1 MQKMSNNKKHK
12 RLYALIC
19 ITVISAS
26 GCGLAPKEEV
36 LPDAPVL
43 QTITVEEYKI
53 IDVMRGDL
61 VESVT
66 VDCTY
71 KAFQTEKLSFN
82 VDGLRYSHI
91 YVEEGDLVKVGD
103 VLADLVMDDLE
114 QQIKDRTENVR
125 ALELRIAQ
133 SEELRNLA
141 AANQSQ
147 LSNLSDANEQL
158 VMKYENEITNQ
169 DNTISQ
175 LMDDLYIEQKRLD
188 KLGEDV
194 KNRQI
199 IAGINGVVSS
209 VAKVGEWELSDK
221 EANFITLFDPDTM
234 VFVTN
239 GRDSELFKPGEKVKV
254 STDEM
259 VYDAVV
265 LSPGELEGI
274 EELTEDSKEV
284 YLRVEIENN
293 LLQNGTRGR
302 VTFNLQE
309 RNDTLYLPT
318 AAIHVDNG
326 KSVVY
331 VEDEG
336 GFKSVK
342 EVETGLK
349 ADGKIEIVSGL
360 NEGDSVIMD

>member
-1 MQKMSNNKKHK
+1 MQKMSNIKKHK

-19 ITVISAS
+19 ITIISAS

-43 QTITVEEYKI
+43 QAVAVEEYKMI
-53 IDVMRGDL
+53 EVIRGDL
-61 VESVT
+61 VNSVT

-71 KAFQTEKLSFN
+71 KAFQTEKLNFN
-82 VDGLRYSHI
+82 VDGLRFSHI
-91 YVEEGDLVKVGD
+91 YVEQGDEVKAGD
-103 VLADLVMDDLE
+103 ILADLVMEDLE

-133 SEELRNLA
+133 AEELKNLA
-141 AANQSQ
+141 AASQYQ
-147 LSNLSDANEQL
+147 LSNLPDANEQS

-169 DNTISQ
+169 ENAISR
-175 LMDDLYIEQKRLD
+175 LMDDLYIEEKRLS

-199 IAGINGVVSS
+199 IAGIDGIVSS
-209 VAKVGEWELSDK
+209 VATVAEWELSDK
-221 EANFITLFDPDTM
+221 DTTFITIFDPDTM

-239 GRDSELFKPGEKVKV
+239 GKNSELFVPGEKVKV

-259 VYDAVV
+259 EYEALV
-265 LSPGELEGI
+265 LSPEELDGIEGI
-274 EELTEDSKEV
+274 TEDSKEV
-284 YLRVEIENN
+284 YLRVESEDN
-293 LLQNGTRGR
+293 LLQNGDRGK
-302 VTFNLQE
+302 VTFILQE
-309 RNDTLYLPT
+309 RNDVLYLPT
-318 AAIHVDNG
+318 AAVHQDNG
-326 KSVVY
+326 KPVVY

-342 EVETGLK
+342 EVETGLE
-349 ADGKIEIVSGL
+349 ANGKIEIISGL
-360 NEGDSVIMD
+360 KEGDSVIVD